1 MNSHQFKRLSIRP
14 ASQAPLSNEHS
25 ENSKIAVSTQQS
37 SADKCLEFATIEEL
51 RNFVTPR
58 WNERWVTTSIYS
70 QGALDVLLHRPFFLL
85 ISIDAPVYLRWSR
98 FKLRC
103 TAKKLDGPSLH
114 DFVQRSDEHLF
125 TPVTGLAALLQ
136 HAQLRL
142 LNATST
148 IDDLHKALR
157 QLDIP
162 NEARLRPNWDQYF
175 MQLAALAAHRSN
187 CMKRR
192 VGCVLVRE
200 KRVISTG
207 YNGTPRGLK
216 NCNEGGCKPTRK
228 LRKELLI
235 ITMTIALL
243 KLLGAKTWQVI
254 VATVDCKS
262 VLDYPPVF
270 VCTPKKMLYSKQAE
284 KE

>member
-1 MNSHQFKRLSIRP
+1 MKTHHFRRLSISP
-14 ASQAPLSNEHS
+14 ASRASFTEEHLDNGAIDS
-25 ENSKIAVSTQQS
+25 SIRQS
-37 SADKCLEFATIEEL
+37 SADKCLEFATIEGL
-51 RNFVTPR
+51 REFVTPR
-58 WNERWVTTSIYS
+58 WNERWVTTSIHS

-85 ISIDAPVYLRWSR
+85 ISIDAPVHLRWSR
-98 FKLRC
+98 HKSRC
-103 TAKKLDGPSLH
+103 TAKNLDAPSLH

-125 TPVTGLAALLQ
+125 TPVTGLAAILQ

-142 LNATST
+142 LNAMLT
-148 IDDLHKALR
+148 IEDLHKALN

-216 NCNEGGCKPTRK
+216 NCNEGGCKRTHAIPD
-228 LRKELLI
+228 I
-235 ITMTIALL
+235 SCHL
-243 KLLGAKTWQVI
+243 KHGN
-254 VATVDCKS
+254 S
-262 VLDYPPVF
+262 LDIYIG
-270 VCTPKKMLYSKQAE
+270 Y
-284 KE
+284 